1 MARAMRACGERNPNA
16 IRVSRRIL
24 VLVDSIRPCAH
35 AAVAAVAQQSGGAAV
50 AAGAGS
56 GREAV
61 AAIADQESAGL
72 AVGVRRG
79 PIGAVADQRTVQQR
93 QGGRV
98 DDVE

>member
-1 MARAMRACGERNPNA
+1 M
-16 IRVSRRIL
+16 
-24 VLVDSIRPCAH
+24 
-35 AAVAAVAQQSGGAAV
+35 AQQSGGAAV

-79 PIGAVADQRTVQQR
+79 PIGAVADQRTFNSA
-93 QGGRV
+93 RV
-98 DDVE
+98 GALMTSNSGCKGPKLVASAAAYACAPPDRACTNWL